1 MDPFLSL
8 GILAVV
14 IGLVGVIVL
23 IKSRKKN
30 VR

>member
-14 IGLVGVIVL
+14 IGLVGLGVL
-23 IKSRKKN
+23 LKSRKKN

>member
-14 IGLVGVIVL
+14 IGLVGLGVL
-23 IKSRKKN
+23 LKIRKKN

>member
-1 MDPFLSL
+1 MDPFLLL

-23 IKSRKKN
+23 MKSRKKN